1 MIDAHTW
8 LYERLAQTY
17 RRRHGLPDIAPV
29 AEATATEPPPDGVDE
44 IDARTAAILEVLA
57 IGGVRPEPDESLAS
71 ALARALFN
79 EAGEPNELGR
89 IVFRL
94 DAPDVFDAE
103 EADTNVG

>member
-8 LYERLAQTY
+8 LYGRLAEMY
-17 RRRHGLPDIAPV
+17 RRGHGLPDIAPV
-29 AEATATEPPPDGVDE
+29 AEAAVTEPPPAGVDE

-57 IGGVRPEPDESLAS
+57 ISGVRPEPDESLAS

-89 IVFRL
+89 AFFRL
-94 DAPDVFDAE
+94 DASDDAE
-103 EADTNVG
+103 EANTNGG